1 MLEAIALEHAGD
13 PGPVVLRRLSN
24 AEYTY
29 TVRDLTGVESLDP
42 AREFPVDGAAGEG
55 FTNTGQA
62 LVISP
67 SLIHKVSRR
76 REGHR
81 EPRRAPPG
89 QDTVFA
95 EHDWRDW
102 TEEIL
107 AEIRTFYRGFTDPG
121 GSDTVNLQGLV
132 FATNEGG
139 RLPLEK
145 YLAATL
151 EERSPLANGTKSPD
165 AVARERGLSPKYLS
179 ALWQVLSARDSSL
192 LLDGVRARW
201 RTARPGDAAALAAEV
216 AQWQKSLWKFSSVG
230 HIGKVG
236 GPKAWMEPINPLTTK
251 QPLRF
256 KIPASPDAK
265 EIRLFL
271 LASDAGDGN
280 AHDTVIWEQPHLVAP
295 GRPNLLLRDVR
306 AVSRQLALR
315 RDRLFASAAKC
326 LAAAAEAGQAQRP
339 IDLAGLAHRHGL
351 EPDILES
358 WFEFL
363 GIGSG
368 GPVEIKSYFT
378 STIASASG
386 YDFIKGWGSHD
397 TPLLV
402 ANSSDQHVRI
412 PGNMK
417 PHSVA
422 VHPSPKLQTAVG
434 WRSPSSATIR
444 VEGAVTHAH
453 PECGNGVTWALE
465 LRRGATRQRLAA
477 GATHGGTEVKV
488 GPVESLAVQKG
499 DLVSLLIGPRD
510 GNHSCDLTAVDLTLA
525 SRGEN
530 TRQWHLAAD
539 VSPDVLAGNPHPDQ
553 FGNEAIWH
561 FYTEPAGGAE
571 TGPVIPAG
579 SILARWQS
587 ASDPADKQLLGEAV
601 QALLLTGPPAAKD
614 SPDAVLYR
622 QLASLRGP
630 MVSHGRAAPAPPA
643 SPPDASSAPE
653 DAAPW
658 GPDPAIFGRHP
669 DGRAIDPSSLCVRAP
684 SIIEVRLPADLV
696 AGCELVDH
704 RRARS
709 LRRRRGE
716 RPVADP
722 RHRAA
727 TRERLAPEF
736 HRRHQCRRRLDQQ
749 QPIGFSRQADRR
761 QRVEPGPEAN

>member
-1 MLEAIALEHAGD
+1 M
-13 PGPVVLRRLSN
+13 
-24 AEYTY
+24 
-29 TVRDLTGVESLDP
+29 
-42 AREFPVDGAAGEG
+42 
-55 FTNTGQA
+55 
-62 LVISP
+62 
-67 SLIHKVSRR
+67 
-76 REGHR
+76 
-81 EPRRAPPG
+81 
-89 QDTVFA
+89 
-95 EHDWRDW
+95 
-102 TEEIL
+102 
-107 AEIRTFYRGFTDPG
+107 
-121 GSDTVNLQGLV
+121 
-132 FATNEGG
+132 
-139 RLPLEK
+139 
-145 YLAATL
+145 
-151 EERSPLANGTKSPD
+151 
-165 AVARERGLSPKYLS
+165 
-179 ALWQVLSARDSSL
+179 
-192 LLDGVRARW
+192 
-201 RTARPGDAAALAAEV
+201 
-216 AQWQKSLWKFSSVG
+216 
-230 HIGKVG
+230 
-236 GPKAWMEPINPLTTK
+236 
-251 QPLRF
+251 
-256 KIPASPDAK
+256 
-265 EIRLFL
+265 
-271 LASDAGDGN
+271 
-280 AHDTVIWEQPHLVAP
+280 VAP

-315 RDRLFASAAKC
+315 RQRLFASAAKC

-339 IDLAGLAHRHGL
+339 IDLADLAHRHGV
-351 EPDILES
+351 EPGILES

-525 SRGEN
+525 SGGEN

-630 MVSHGRAAPAPPA
+630 MVSDGRAEPAPPA

-658 GPDPAIFGRHP
+658 GPDPAMFGHHP

-696 AGCELVDH
+696 AGCELVTTGALDPSAGAEGSVQLQILDTEPPRESGLLPSSTAVTNAGGVWTSNNQLVSHARPIVVNESSQARRRIESAFDDFRRWFPAALCYTKIVPVDEVVTLTLFH
-704 RRARS
+704 REDDQLARLMLDDAQKARLDRLWDELHYVSHDALTLVDAFAQLMEYATQDADPKVFEPLRRPIHERAAAFRQRLIETEPAHLEAVLEFAGRAYRRLLTDGEQTELRS
-709 LRRRRGE
+709 LYRTLRDQELPHDQAIRLTLARVL
-716 RPVADP
+716 VAP
-722 RHRAA
+722 AFLYRAE
-727 TRERLAPEF
+727 T
-736 HRRHQCRRRLDQQ
+736 
-749 QPIGFSRQADRR
+749 
-761 QRVEPGPEAN
+761 PGPGAIKFRSLIGNWRPG